1 MSEQIVTGKKYK
13 ILADATNKVWH
24 VISFISQAV
33 DVVFTNGKNAQT
45 TLGSI
50 TGISDSLTST
60 SSNVAASAAS
70 VKALNDKITELSSN
84 LGCNLG
90 SVSKS
95 INGTGNTSV
104 TTSAT
109 ANITKSG
116 YAVISTA
123 GYSQY
128 NGVNMS
134 ITVKVNGNTPTEL
147 TQQYDINDGQIWG
160 RAIGY
165 TCKVKKGD
173 TVTVNLSVSGSNVSG
188 SVAIVNIGL

>member
-84 LGCNLG
+84 LGTLRNEEFKRIDTTGWANNISFSVEKDHEYILTCILG
-90 SVSKS
+90 DNETEFTSFTGMEIYS
-95 INGTGNTSV
+95 IVKHNNTDTCMV
-104 TTSAT
+104 VCTIKATNNTITITSR
-109 ANITKSG
+109 ITF
-116 YAVISTA
+116 
-123 GYSQY
+123 
-128 NGVNMS
+128 
-134 ITVKVNGNTPTEL
+134 
-147 TQQYDINDGQIWG
+147 
-160 RAIGY
+160 
-165 TCKVKKGD
+165 
-173 TVTVNLSVSGSNVSG
+173 VNLLKVV
-188 SVAIVNIGL
+188 